1 MTTEEYNRLTD
12 LIINTSI
19 KVHRKL
25 GPGLLESIYRKA
37 LAFELGKIG
46 IKAEQEVP
54 FNCLYCLYEN
64 HDLGL
69 AFRADIIVEDA
80 IILELKSTEENHPVY
95 YKQLTS
101 YLKVADK
108 RLGLLINFGYPI
120 VTQGL
125 KRIVNNF

>member
-19 KVHRKL
+19 KVHQKL

-46 IKAEQEVP
+46 IKADQEVP
-54 FNCLYCLYEN
+54 FNCLYEN

>member
-1 MTTEEYNRLTD
+1 MTREEYNRLSD
-12 LIINTSI
+12 LIIGTAI
-19 KVHRKL
+19 EVHRKL

-46 IKAEQEVP
+46 IKADQEVP
-54 FNCLYCLYEN
+54 FNCIYEN
-64 HDLGL
+64 QDLGL
-69 AFRADIIVEDA
+69 AFRADMIVEDA

-108 RLGLLINFGYPI
+108 RLGLLIYFGYPT
-120 VTQGL
+120 VMHGL

>member
-46 IKAEQEVP
+46 IKADQEVP
-54 FNCLYCLYEN
+54 FNCLYEN

>member
-25 GPGLLESIYRKA
+25 GPGLLETIYRKA
-37 LAFELGKIG
+37 LAYELGKIG
-46 IKAEQEVP
+46 VKANQEVP
-54 FNCLYCLYEN
+54 IKCVYEN
-64 HDLGL
+64 QDLGL

-80 IILELKSTEENHPVY
+80 IILELKSTEENHQVY

-108 RLGLLINFGYPI
+108 RLGLLINFGYPV
-120 VTQGL
+120 VTQGI

>member
-54 FNCLYCLYEN
+54 FNCLYEN

>member
-1 MTTEEYNRLTD
+1 MTREEYNRLSD
-12 LIINTSI
+12 LIIGTAI
-19 KVHRKL
+19 EVHRKL

-46 IKAEQEVP
+46 IKADQEVP
-54 FNCLYCLYEN
+54 FNCIYEN
-64 HDLGL
+64 QDLGL
-69 AFRADIIVEDA
+69 AFRADMIVEDA

-108 RLGLLINFGYPI
+108 RLGLLINFGYPT
-120 VTQGL
+120 VMHGL

>member
-46 IKAEQEVP
+46 IKADQEVP
-54 FNCLYCLYEN
+54 FNCLYEN

-120 VTQGL
+120 VMQGL